1 MTTAFYQRL
10 IPRLF
15 NAVCFGLVLIQTV
28 TPVQSEEPVRL
39 RILSWNIHHGEGVD
53 GKLDLE
59 RIAGVIRG
67 VKPDIVAL
75 QEVEVGSSRTNR
87 VDQPAELARMT
98 GLTSVFQQNIEFRG
112 GGYGNALL
120 SRLPV
125 LSTNRLSL
133 PNHDNGEQRGALS
146 VQLRLPDRTDPLT
159 FICTHLDHRSDDRER
174 RDSAEAIEQYI
185 SGLPEGLMILAGDLN
200 AVPESPVLDI
210 FRRRWSIAGSQPLLT
225 IPVDRPSQQIDFV
238 LMRPE
243 QRWRVTET
251 RVLDEP
257 IASDHRA
264 IFVELQLR

>member
-1 MTTAFYQRL
+1 MGSAIRARYFR
-10 IPRLF
+10 RLF
-15 NAVCFGLVLIQTV
+15 IAGI
-28 TPVQSEEPVRL
+28 PVGFLMLFSMPLPAQDAGSL
-39 RILSWNIHHGEGVD
+39 RVLSWNIHHGEGVD

-59 RIAGVIRG
+59 RIAAVIRG
-67 VKPDIVAL
+67 VNPDLVAL

-98 GLTSVFQQNIEFRG
+98 GLNSVFQQNIEFRG
-112 GGYGNALL
+112 GGYGNAIL

-125 LSTNRLSL
+125 HSINRLSL
-133 PNHDNGEQRGALS
+133 PNLENGEQRGALS
-146 VQLRLPDRTDPLT
+146 VQLRLPDRPDLLT
-159 FICTHLDHRSDDRER
+159 FICTHLDHRPNDRER
-174 RDSAEAIEQYI
+174 RESAEAIEQHI
-185 SGLPEGLMILAGDLN
+185 TAMPEGLMILAGDLN

-210 FRRRWSIAGSQPLLT
+210 FRRQWAIAGSEPLPT

-257 IASDHRA
+257 VASDHRP
-264 IFVELQLR
+264 IFAELQLR

>member
-1 MTTAFYQRL
+1 MES
-10 IPRLF
+10 
-15 NAVCFGLVLIQTV
+15 AVCVRFFRAILKAGI
-28 TPVQSEEPVRL
+28 PVVILMLFSLQLPAQDAVSL
-39 RILSWNIHHGEGVD
+39 RVLSWNIHHGEGVD

-59 RIAGVIRG
+59 RIAAVIRG
-67 VKPDIVAL
+67 VKPDLVAL
-75 QEVEVGSSRTNR
+75 QEVEVGSSRTKR

-112 GGYGNALL
+112 GGYGNAIL

-159 FICTHLDHRSDDRER
+159 FFCTHLDHRPDDRER

-210 FRRRWSIAGSQPLLT
+210 FRRRWAVAGSHPLLT

-257 IASDHRA
+257 IASDHRP
-264 IFVELQLR
+264 IFAELQLR